1 MAVVTVRHKGLR
13 RLFERNDARGINAS
27 HADKLRDMLQ
37 ALDAAATIEQM
48 ATVPGWRLHPLKGDL
63 KGYWS
68 LTVTANW
75 RLIFRFQDGDVF
87 ELDLIDYH

>member
-1 MAVVTVRHKGLR
+1 MQTSCAICCK
-13 RLFERNDARGINAS
+13 
-27 HADKLRDMLQ
+27 

-75 RLIFRFQDGDVF
+75 RLIFRFQDGDAF